1 LKIIVSRIS
10 AFLAILALALIP
22 AGAQQS
28 RDSARD
34 SGGVQRIEIRAQ
46 AIEAFDPRN
55 TSLKRFG
62 ALEFR
67 GGLVLESPA
76 KDFGGISALRVG
88 ADGQSFISVTDK
100 GHWLR
105 GRIVYRGSTP
115 IAITDAEMAPIL
127 GQDRR
132 PLKNRGWYDT
142 ESLAVDGGTLYV
154 GIERVHRIVRFDYG
168 RDGLLA
174 RGIPIPVPLGFRS
187 LPSNGSLECLVMP
200 PQGGPLGGTL
210 IAVSEKGLDAR
221 GNIQSFLIGGGADGS
236 FSLKRTDDFD
246 VSDCALTP
254 NGKLLI
260 LERRFSWTS
269 GLAMRIR
276 SVPLTALKP
285 GATVDGPELIS
296 ASMGYEIDNME
307 GLSVHRAPDGALV
320 LTLVS
325 DDNFSPLQRTVL
337 LQFTLVGE

>member
-1 LKIIVSRIS
+1 LKIVVSRIS
-10 AFLAILALALIP
+10 AFLAIFALALIP
-22 AGAQQS
+22 AGAQQP
-28 RDSARD
+28 RELARD
-34 SGGVQRIEIRAQ
+34 SGGVQRIDIRAQ

-62 ALEFR
+62 ALDFR
-67 GGLVLESPA
+67 GGLMLESPA
-76 KDFGGISALRVG
+76 KEFGGISALRVG

-100 GHWLR
+100 GQWLR
-105 GRIVYRGSTP
+105 ARIVYRGTVP

-127 GQDRR
+127 GPDRR
-132 PLKNRGWYDT
+132 PLKSRGWYDT
-142 ESLAVDGGTLYV
+142 ESLAVDGGTVYV

-174 RGIPIPVPLGFRS
+174 RGIPISVPLGFRK

-210 IAVSEKGLDAR
+210 IAVSEKGLDAN
-221 GNIQSFLIGGGADGS
+221 GNIQGFLIGGGADGS
-236 FSLKRTDDFD
+236 FSLKRSDDFD

-254 NGKLLI
+254 GGKLLV

-269 GLAMRIR
+269 GIAMRIR
-276 SVPLTALKP
+276 SVPLTAIKP
-285 GATVDGPELIS
+285 NATVDGAEVVT
-296 ASMGYEIDNME
+296 ADMGYQIDNME

-320 LTLVS
+320 LTLIS

-337 LQFTLVGE
+337 LQFTLLKD

>member
-1 LKIIVSRIS
+1 LILKIVVFRVSV
-10 AFLAILALALIP
+10 FLAILALALVP
-22 AGAQQS
+22 AAAEPP
-28 RDSARD
+28 RDP
-34 SGGVQRIEIRAQ
+34 GGVQRIAIRAQ

-55 TSLKRFG
+55 ASLKRFG

-76 KDFGGISALRVG
+76 TNFGGISALRVG

-100 GHWLR
+100 GYWLR

-115 IAITDAEMAPIL
+115 IAIAGAEIAPIL
-127 GQDRR
+127 GSDGR
-132 PLKNRGWYDT
+132 PLKSRGWYDA
-142 ESLAVDGGTLYV
+142 ESLADDGGTLYV

-174 RGIPIPVPLGFRS
+174 RGIPIPVPLGFRK

-200 PQGGPLGGTL
+200 PRGGPLGGTL
-210 IAVSEKGLDAR
+210 IMVSENGLDAR
-221 GNIQSFLIGGGADGS
+221 GNILGFLIGGGADGS

-254 NGKLLI
+254 NGRLLI

-276 SVPLTALKP
+276 SVPLAALKP
-285 GATVDGPELIS
+285 GATVDGPELIV
-296 ASMGYEIDNME
+296 ADMGYQIDNME

-337 LQFTLVGE
+337 LQFTLVRE